1 MALRWTRPS
10 TDLSAAAARSI
21 ESIIACGA
29 YKESGLIERLGE
41 WLQVKRSSQQL
52 FMYAEEGRGMDVGS
66 ERFGCELVRFR
77 PRELF
82 EACRAQAVG
91 LPRYHYFTTPL
102 RQLEGGDWRELI
114 DYRGGAYCSV
124 WIGGRGTTTQAHY
137 DVADNVLFQ
146 VVGRKR
152 VRVWN
157 PSQHFAMHVFPDAH
171 PRARKAQASIDNG
184 PSAAFSLRAE
194 LDAPMLDVVLEPGAA
209 ISIPAFFFHHCEALN
224 LSVSLNVFAPSE
236 TANAAAACLLA
247 SIPRNLGI
255 HTFCDALPAFVS
267 PHVGDARRFLSRFY
281 ASRFAPLAAAY
292 NKAQPASRASIVRRN
307 ARPRAPNPRY
317 EFDDSLGLR
326 KSTLARCREAAGP
339 AAAQG
344 VTELVLAHLIE
355 MWGMQLMGQDSA
367 SFVAMLRPL
376 AAC

>member
-1 MALRWTRPS
+1 MAQRWTKPS
-10 TDLSAAAARSI
+10 TNLSAAAARSI

-29 YKESGLIERLGE
+29 YKESRLVERLGE

-52 FMYAEEGRGMDVGS
+52 FMYSEDGRGMDVGS

-82 EACRAQAVG
+82 EACRAQEVG
-91 LPRYHYFTTPL
+91 LSRYHYFTTPL
-102 RQLEGGDWRELI
+102 GRLEGGDWRELI
-114 DYRGGAYCSV
+114 DYKGGAYCSV

-171 PRARKAQASIDNG
+171 PRSRKAQASIDDG

-194 LDAPMLDVVLEPGAA
+194 LEAPMLDIVLEPGAA
-209 ISIPAFFFHHCEALN
+209 ISIPAFFFHHCEALD
-224 LSVSLNVFAPSE
+224 LSVSLNVFAPSS
-236 TANAAAACLLA
+236 TANAAAVCLAA
-247 SIPRNLGI
+247 SIPRNLSV
-255 HTFCDALPAFVS
+255 HTFCDALPALVS
-267 PHVGDARRFLSRFY
+267 PHVGDAGRFLSRFY
-281 ASRFAPLAAAY
+281 ESRFAPLATAY
-292 NKAQPASRASIVRRN
+292 TEAQPASSAHIVKRN
-307 ARPRAPNPRY
+307 ARPRAPNPRI
-317 EFDDSLGLR
+317 ELDDGLGPR
-326 KSTLARCREAAGP
+326 QAALAKCRQAAGP
-339 AAAQG
+339 AAAHG